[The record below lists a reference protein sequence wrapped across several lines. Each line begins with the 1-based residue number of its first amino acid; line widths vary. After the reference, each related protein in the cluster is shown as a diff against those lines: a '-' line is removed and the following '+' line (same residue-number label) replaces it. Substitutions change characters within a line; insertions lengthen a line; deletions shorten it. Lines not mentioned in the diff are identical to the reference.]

1 MQIKN
6 VKVFGLEESIIASG
20 YPMQTGESIDLDDI
34 FDPVMSKLNNYLYAG
49 IDESKDATR
58 AKKLAKTPIGSGH
71 NNFLKGIIVQFDMKY
86 PQYLFSQLDRYNFW
100 DDVSDGILPKTT
112 DVMTIISSQ
121 SKMHKLTSIKD
132 IENYCNGY
140 VLWSIIDKLNELIAC
155 YNLDSYPVVLE
166 DRLHKDDS
174 ETQVIA
180 TNKVDMFHY
189 IISNL
194 PMGYELWMR
203 VSMNYSQIKTIWN
216 QRCKHKHKLKDWE
229 EFGDFVKTLPM
240 AAELIYGD

>member
-1 MQIKN
+1 MKIKN
-6 VKVFGLEESIIASG
+6 VKVYGLEESILASG
-20 YPMQTGESIDLDDI
+20 YPMQTGEPIDLEDI
-34 FDPVMSKLNNYLYAG
+34 FDPAVSKLNNYLYAG
-49 IDESKDATR
+49 TDDSKDVVR

-100 DDVSDGILPKTT
+100 NDISDGILPKTT

-121 SKMHKLTSIKD
+121 SKMHKLTSINN
-132 IENYCNGY
+132 IAEYCNRF
-140 VLWSIIDKLNELIAC
+140 VVNSSIETINLLIQDWNNHDFEKGELYFC
-155 YNLDSYPVVLE
+155 DSTNCEYCI
-166 DRLHKDDS
+166 
-174 ETQVIA
+174 ET
-180 TNKVDMFHY
+180 KKELFHY
-189 IISNL
+189 IVSNL

-216 QRCKHKHKLKDWE
+216 QRCKNKHKLKDWE

>member
-6 VKVFGLEESIIASG
+6 VKVYGLEESILASG
-20 YPMQTGESIDLDDI
+20 YPMQTGEPIDLEDI
-34 FDPVMSKLNNYLYAG
+34 FDPDVSKLNNYLYAG
-49 IDESKDATR
+49 IDDSKDVVR
-58 AKKLAKTPIGSGH
+58 AKKLAKTPVGSGH

-100 DDVSDGILPKTT
+100 EDVSDGILPKTT

-132 IENYCNGY
+132 IGEYCNKY
-140 VLWSIIDKLNELIAC
+140 VLGTIIDEINTLIEL
-155 YNLDSYPVVLE
+155 YTNPETSYPFMYEHYESHIHEVLDKQE
-166 DRLHKDDS
+166 L
-174 ETQVIA
+174 
-180 TNKVDMFHY
+180 FHY

-203 VSMNYSQIKTIWN
+203 VSINYSQIKTIWN

>member
-6 VKVFGLEESIIASG
+6 VNVYGLDESIICSG
-20 YPMQTGESIDLDDI
+20 YPYQAGEPEDLNMI
-34 FDPVMSKLNNYLYAG
+34 LQQQWNNS
-49 IDESKDATR
+49 ENHKNR

-100 DDVSDGILPKTT
+100 DDISDGILPKTT
-112 DVMTIISSQ
+112 DVMAIVSSQ

-132 IENYCNGY
+132 VENYCNGY

-166 DRLHKDDS
+166 DRLHKDSS

-180 TNKVDMFHY
+180 TNRVDMFQY

-203 VSMNYSQIKTIWN
+203 VSMNYSQIRTIWN
-216 QRCKHKHKLKDWE
+216 QRCKHRHKLKDWE
-229 EFGDFVKTLPM
+229 EFGEFIKTLPM
-240 AAELIYGD
+240 AQELILNGD

>member
-6 VKVFGLEESIIASG
+6 IKVAFLEESILASG
-20 YPMQTGESIDLDDI
+20 YPMQTGEPIDLDDI
-34 FDPVMSKLNNYLYAG
+34 FDPVVSKLNNYLYAG

-86 PQYLFSQLDRYNFW
+86 PQYLFNQLDRYNFW
-100 DDVSDGILPKTT
+100 DDISDGILPKTT

-121 SKMHKLTSIKD
+121 SKMHKLTSINN
-132 IENYCNGY
+132 IGEYCNDY
-140 VLWSIIDKLNELIAC
+140 VLI
-155 YNLDSYPVVLE
+155 PVV
-166 DRLHKDDS
+166 D
-174 ETQVIA
+174 VID
-180 TNKVDMFHY
+180 TLIHIYNYGEFPYTFVYEFNTGGECNKIIQSKQECFHY